1 MRRRWGAPDLVL
13 ARKAL
18 TQQFG
23 GVLDREASR
32 ADADE
37 RRRDPLQLPGGRL
50 LPRRAE
56 GATNHLAAARAIGVL
71 EHEVHHQRRR
81 EIAAAGHHRGTRIE
95 RRLHLAERGEAG
107 PGLEVE
113 ALHRRGERSERVVG
127 GAEDGI
133 GLHEGEVVDHHLD
146 HGALSSLLRR
156 YIGIASS
163 GRPIRS
169 STRPIR

>member
-1 MRRRWGAPDLVL
+1 
-13 ARKAL
+13 
-18 TQQFG
+18 
-23 GVLDREASR
+23 
-32 ADADE
+32 
-37 RRRDPLQLPGGRL
+37 
-50 LPRRAE
+50 E
-56 GATNHLAAARAIGVL
+56 GAANYFPATRAIGVL
-71 EHEVHHQRRR
+71 ENEVHHQWCR
-81 EIAAAGHHRGTRIE
+81 EIAATRHDRGTRVE
-95 RRLHLAERGEAG
+95 RRLRLTRRGDAR

-113 ALHRRGERSERVVG
+113 ALHRRGEWSEGVVG
-127 GAEDGI
+127 RAENGV